1 MSDPIFLAICGC
13 FLAALVLAVWGYQQT
28 QAAPQMDLREKL
40 KNLAKDPEAMAR
52 EIELGAEKKSV
63 LETINLRGFLAKFTG
78 VSYMDHLERELT
90 QCDIPLKPAEF
101 LMVRAGAVVFAFIVG
116 MIMSHNPII
125 ALCCAG
131 VTAFLHIPILKLKRS
146 MRVDRFVTQLA
157 EFLVLITNS
166 LRSGQTFLQG
176 VDIASKDSPNP
187 IGMEF
192 RLLLKE
198 TNLGV
203 PVEQAFQN
211 MLIRVPSEDLKIVM
225 SAFSIQRNVGGNLA
239 DIMDQV
245 AAMIRQRIAIQG
257 QIKVLTT
264 QGQAFRRDRGPAA
277 VRLGYGHRHYQL
289 RLHVETVDAVPGRR
303 ALSPAAL
310 HGADHARRGRFH
322 GAARLLRDLQDLRH
336 RGLTPW
342 TSCFSSSAGCSWAL
356 CS

>member
-1 MSDPIFLAICGC
+1 MNDPFFLAIAGC
-13 FLAALVLAVWGYQQT
+13 FLAALVLLAWGYHQNQS
-28 QAAPQMDLREKL
+28 APQMDLREKL

-52 EIELGAEKKSV
+52 EIELGAERKSL
-63 LETINLRGFLAKFTG
+63 LETINLRGFLARFTG

-90 QCDIPLKPAEF
+90 QCDIPLKPHEF
-101 LMVRAGAVVFAFIVG
+101 LAVRAGGVVFAGLVG

-131 VTAFLHIPILKLKRS
+131 VAAFLHIPILKLKRS
-146 MRVDRFVTQLA
+146 MRVDKFVTQLA

-203 PVEQAFQN
+203 PVETAFQN

-264 QGQAFRRDRGPAA
+264 QGKLSGAIVGLLPFGLGFVIFLINPLYMSKLWTPRQGDNLQIGERYLGPIL
-277 VRLGYGHRHYQL
+277 LGIG
-289 RLHVETVDAVPGRR
+289 VFME
-303 ALSPAAL
+303 
-310 HGADHARRGRFH
+310 
-322 GAARLLRDLQDLRH
+322 LL
-336 RGLTPW
+336 G
-342 TSCFSSSAGCSWAL
+342 CFVIYKICDIEV
-356 CS
+356 

>member
-1 MSDPIFLAICGC
+1 MLSPIEIGMVGCIFGALILFAVFL
-13 FLAALVLAVWGYQQT
+13 QQRM
-28 QAAPQMDLREKL
+28 APPQMDLREKL

-52 EIELGAEKKSV
+52 EIELGQEKKSP
-63 LETINLRGFLAKFTG
+63 LAAIDFRGIFARFTG
-78 VSYMDHLERELT
+78 QSYMDSLEKELT
-90 QCDIPLKPAEF
+90 QCDIPLKPGEF
-101 LMVRAGAVVFAFIVG
+101 GAVRIGVVVLAGLIALVV
-116 MIMSHNPII
+116 SHNPIT
-125 ALCCAG
+125 ALCVAG
-131 VTAFLHIPILKLKRS
+131 VAAFLHIPILRIKRS
-146 MRVDRFVTQLA
+146 WRIDKFVTQLA

-203 PVEQAFQN
+203 PVETAFTN
-211 MLIRVPSEDLKIVM
+211 MLVRVPSEDLKIVM

-264 QGQAFRRDRGPAA
+264 QGKLSGAIVGLLPFGLGAVIAMINYDYMSKLWTPIQGDLPLIERYLGPIL
-277 VRLGYGHRHYQL
+277 LGLGIFM
-289 RLHVETVDAVPGRR
+289 E
-303 ALSPAAL
+303 
-310 HGADHARRGRFH
+310 
-322 GAARLLRDLQDLRH
+322 LL
-336 RGLTPW
+336 G
-342 TSCFSSSAGCSWAL
+342 CFVIYKICDIEV
-356 CS
+356 

>member
-1 MSDPIFLAICGC
+1 MFDPIFLAICGC
-13 FLAALVLAVWGYQQT
+13 FLAALVMLGWGFHQS
-28 QAAPQMDLREKL
+28 QASPQMDLREKL

-52 EIELGAEKKSV
+52 EIELGSERKSLLASV
-63 LETINLRGFLAKFTG
+63 DFRGFFAKFTG

-101 LMVRAGAVVFAFIVG
+101 LMARGGAIVLVG
-116 MIMSHNPII
+116 LVAMIASHNPVI
-125 ALCCAG
+125 ALCAAG
-131 VTAFLHIPILKLKRS
+131 VTAFLHIPFLKLKRS
-146 MRVDRFVTQLA
+146 MRIDRFVTQLA

-257 QIKVLTT
+257 QI
-264 QGQAFRRDRGPAA
+264 
-277 VRLGYGHRHYQL
+277 
-289 RLHVETVDAVPGRR
+289 
-303 ALSPAAL
+303 
-310 HGADHARRGRFH
+310 
-322 GAARLLRDLQDLRH
+322 
-336 RGLTPW
+336 
-342 TSCFSSSAGCSWAL
+342 
-356 CS
+356 

>member
-1 MSDPIFLAICGC
+1 MQPGR
-13 FLAALVLAVWGYQQT
+13 T
-28 QAAPQMDLREKL
+28 PQMDLREKL
-40 KNLAKDPEAMAR
+40 KNLAKDPEAMAK
-52 EIELGAEKKSV
+52 EIELGAEKKS
-63 LETINLRGFLAKFTG
+63 LMGAIDFRTLFAKFTG
-78 VSYMDHLERELT
+78 QSYMDNLEKELT
-90 QCDIPLKPAEF
+90 QCDIPLKPGEF
-101 LMVRAGAVVFAFIVG
+101 LAVRVGAVTFAFLPHDPALPQFLHRRGVG
-116 MIMSHNPII
+116 GFVSF
-125 ALCCAG
+125 
-131 VTAFLHIPILKLKRS
+131 VHIPILKIKRS
-146 MRVDRFVTQLA
+146 MRIDKFVLQLA

-203 PVEQAFQN
+203 PVETAFNN

-264 QGQAFRRDRGPAA
+264 QGKLSGAIVGLLPFGLGTVIALINYEYMSKLWTPRTEDGLQLTERYLGPIL
-277 VRLGYGHRHYQL
+277 LGIGVFMQIL
-289 RLHVETVDAVPGRR
+289 G
-303 ALSPAAL
+303 
-310 HGADHARRGRFH
+310 
-322 GAARLLRDLQDLRH
+322 
-336 RGLTPW
+336 
-342 TSCFSSSAGCSWAL
+342 CFVIYKICDIEV
-356 CS
+356 

>member
-1 MSDPIFLAICGC
+1 MSDPIFMAVCAC
-13 FLAALVLAVWGYQQT
+13 FLAAVVMVGWVYHQGQS
-28 QAAPQMDLREKL
+28 APQMDLREKL

-52 EIELGAEKKSV
+52 EIELGAEKKSLLASV
-63 LETINLRGFLAKFTG
+63 DFRGFFAKFTG

-101 LMVRAGAVVFAFIVG
+101 LMVRVGVVVLAGLIAIIA
-116 MIMSHNPII
+116 SHNPIV
-125 ALCCAG
+125 ALCVAG
-131 VTAFLHIPILKLKRS
+131 FAAFLHIPFLKIKRS
-146 MRVDRFVTQLA
+146 MRVDKFVNQLA

-264 QGQAFRRDRGPAA
+264 QGKLSGAIVGLLPFGLGTVIAFINYDYMSKLWTPRQGDDIPIQQRYLGPILLA
-277 VRLGYGHRHYQL
+277 VGVFMELLG
-289 RLHVETVDAVPGRR
+289 
-303 ALSPAAL
+303 
-310 HGADHARRGRFH
+310 
-322 GAARLLRDLQDLRH
+322 
-336 RGLTPW
+336 
-342 TSCFSSSAGCSWAL
+342 CFVIYKICDIEV
-356 CS
+356 

>member
-1 MSDPIFLAICGC
+1 MDMTFIISACILGFCILVGWAIH
-13 FLAALVLAVWGYQQT
+13 QS

-52 EIELGAEKKSV
+52 EIELGQEKKSV
-63 LETINLRGFLAKFTG
+63 FAAVDFRGIFAKFTG
-78 VSYMDHLERELT
+78 QSYMDSLEKELT
-90 QCDIPLKPAEF
+90 QCDIPLKPGEF
-101 LMVRAGAVVFAFIVG
+101 VAVRIGVVVLAALVTI
-116 MIMSHNPII
+116 IMSHNPYL
-125 ALCCAG
+125 AMAVAG
-131 VTAFLHIPILKLKRS
+131 VAAFIHIPILKIKRS
-146 MRVDRFVTQLA
+146 MRVDKFVTQLA

-203 PVEQAFQN
+203 PVETAFGN
-211 MLIRVPSEDLKIVM
+211 MLMRVPSEDLKIVM

-264 QGQAFRRDRGPAA
+264 QGKLSGAIVGLLPFGLGAVIAMINYDYMSKLWTPREGDLPLFDRWMGPIL
-277 VRLGYGHRHYQL
+277 LGVG
-289 RLHVETVDAVPGRR
+289 VFME
-303 ALSPAAL
+303 
-310 HGADHARRGRFH
+310 
-322 GAARLLRDLQDLRH
+322 LL
-336 RGLTPW
+336 G
-342 TSCFSSSAGCSWAL
+342 CFVIYKICDIEV
-356 CS
+356 

>member
-1 MSDPIFLAICGC
+1 MFGLSPLELLIVGC
-13 FLAALVLAVWGYQQT
+13 FAGVLILLAMAYEQSKAS
-28 QAAPQMDLREKL
+28 PQMDLREKL

-52 EIELGAEKKSV
+52 EIELGAERKSV
-63 LETINLRGFLAKFTG
+63 LETINFRGFFAKFTG
-78 VSYMDHLERELT
+78 QSYLDKLEKELT

-101 LMVRAGAVVFAFIVG
+101 LLVRFGCVVLAFIVALVV
-116 MIMSHNPII
+116 SHNPYLAAGIGGL
-125 ALCCAG
+125 AL
-131 VTAFLHIPILKLKRS
+131 VLHIPILKLKRS
-146 MRVDRFVTQLA
+146 MRIEKFVTQLA

-203 PVEQAFQN
+203 PVETAFTN
-211 MLIRVPSEDLKIVM
+211 MLLRVPSEDLKIVM

-264 QGQAFRRDRGPAA
+264 QGKLSGAIVGLLPFGLGGTIAMINYDYMSKLWTPRTGEHLPFMDRYMGPLL
-277 VRLGYGHRHYQL
+277 LGLGIFM
-289 RLHVETVDAVPGRR
+289 E
-303 ALSPAAL
+303 
-310 HGADHARRGRFH
+310 
-322 GAARLLRDLQDLRH
+322 LL
-336 RGLTPW
+336 G
-342 TSCFSSSAGCSWAL
+342 CFVIYKICDIEV
-356 CS
+356 

>member
-1 MSDPIFLAICGC
+1 MDLMTLLISGCILGFCILVGWAIH
-13 FLAALVLAVWGYQQT
+13 QS

-52 EIELGAEKKSV
+52 EIELGQEKKSV
-63 LETINLRGFLAKFTG
+63 FSAVDFRGIFAKFTG
-78 VSYMDHLERELT
+78 QSYMDSLEKELT
-90 QCDIPLKPAEF
+90 QCDIPLKPGEF
-101 LMVRAGAVVFAFIVG
+101 VAVRIGVVILSALITV
-116 MIMSHNPII
+116 IMSHNPYL
-125 ALCCAG
+125 AMAVAG
-131 VTAFLHIPILKLKRS
+131 VAAFIHIPILKIKRS
-146 MRVDRFVTQLA
+146 MRVDKFVTQLA

-203 PVEQAFQN
+203 PVETAFSN
-211 MLIRVPSEDLKIVM
+211 MLIRLPSEDLKIVM

-245 AAMIRQRIAIQG
+245 AAMIRQRITIQG

-264 QGQAFRRDRGPAA
+264 QGKLSGAIVGLLPFGLGGTIAMINYDYMSKLWTPRAGDLEFVERWLGPLLLAFGIFMEL
-277 VRLGYGHRHYQL
+277 LG
-289 RLHVETVDAVPGRR
+289 
-303 ALSPAAL
+303 
-310 HGADHARRGRFH
+310 
-322 GAARLLRDLQDLRH
+322 
-336 RGLTPW
+336 
-342 TSCFSSSAGCSWAL
+342 CFVIYKICDIEV
-356 CS
+356 

>member
-1 MSDPIFLAICGC
+1 MIISGC
-13 FLAALVLAVWGYQQT
+13 ILGACVLIGWHFHQGSAT
-28 QAAPQMDLREKL
+28 PQMDLREKL

-52 EIELGAEKKSV
+52 EIELGSERKSA
-63 LETINLRGFLAKFTG
+63 LSAIDFRSIFARFTG
-78 VSYMDHLERELT
+78 QTYLDNLEKELT
-90 QCDIPLKPAEF
+90 QCDIPLKPGEF
-101 LMVRAGAVVFAFIVG
+101 LAFRLGAAIFGFFIAVLL
-116 MIMSHNPII
+116 SHNVYI
-125 ALCCAG
+125 AFAVAG
-131 VTAFLHIPILKLKRS
+131 LVLVIHVPILKIKRS
-146 MRVDRFVTQLA
+146 MRIDKFVLQLA

-203 PVEQAFQN
+203 PVETAFNN
-211 MLIRVPSEDLKIVM
+211 MLLRVPSEDLKIVM

-264 QGQAFRRDRGPAA
+264 QGKLSGAIVGLLPFG
-277 VRLGYGHRHYQL
+277 LGGVISLINYEYMSKLWTPRP
-289 RLHVETVDAVPGRR
+289 DMVPGQHLPLFDRY
-303 ALSPAAL
+303 LGPI
-310 HGADHARRGRFH
+310 
-322 GAARLLRDLQDLRH
+322 LLGVGIFMELL
-336 RGLTPW
+336 G
-342 TSCFSSSAGCSWAL
+342 CFVIYKICDIEV
-356 CS
+356 